1 MYEGEDIAG
10 KFGQSDYEYEIGFAL
25 SPQFFFRNSTC
36 FWGQNAW
43 IINLKKPN

>member
-25 SPQFFFRNSTC
+25 SPQFFFVILHV
-36 FWGQNAW
+36 FEV
-43 IINLKKPN
+43 KMHE